1 MGSLKKRRKSRV
13 CAAPHE
19 NRLKAD
25 LQTKRRQCRHHRSE
39 TGWPAVALAKPGLR
53 TGVPKVRISEMRKR
67 TKCGVSVCWGII
79 FALIFVGVRIA
90 FPDPTTKPPAK
101 TPRSHQTKQSVRQ
114 DDSVSAK
121 PAPDLALRAGGER
134 KAGALTHFV
143 EGMAFEENGEMDR
156 ALDAYRRVL
165 NVDPGQSQ
173 LAARVA
179 GLLIQQDDFP
189 QAIDVLKDAIKAN
202 PNTADAYQ
210 QLAFIYARYLKKTD
224 QAIDYANRAIALNPA
239 DVEGYQRLVEIEVAA
254 GQEKKALEAL
264 DRATKVRSSDP
275 NFWMHL
281 GKLYVAILFKSDS
294 QPKPDDLK
302 RVNEMFKKAA
312 EQAGDD
318 PGILKDVADYY
329 AASQQL
335 KEAIP
340 LYLRV
345 LELQPDDANA
355 REKLA
360 TGFILTNQRGKA
372 VEMLEQIIKQHP
384 EKYQPYDLLAQVLDE
399 EARSLQRAKRLDE
412 AKAEFAKVAA
422 NYEQSLLINP
432 NHAGTYLRLAE
443 LLLGPLKD
451 AGRAV
456 KFLTEARRRF
466 PGAPEI
472 VYYLALAQRE
482 AKQTQQAVATFE
494 EALHEA
500 ELDQDNEIVNAK
512 FYFNYGATAE
522 QAGLYDKAADLLRK
536 SIALDPA
543 NAAEAYNYLGYMWA
557 DHNMH
562 LEEAEEMIK
571 HALQIEPNNGSY
583 LDSLGWLEFRQG
595 KFDQA
600 LADLLRAAK
609 NIERDDPIVFEHV
622 GDIYLKLD
630 RVSEALGSWQKA
642 LALDPKNEKLAEKIE
657 STKATISKRSPIRTN
672 PTQ

>member
-1 MGSLKKRRKSRV
+1 
-13 CAAPHE
+13 
-19 NRLKAD
+19 
-25 LQTKRRQCRHHRSE
+25 
-39 TGWPAVALAKPGLR
+39 
-53 TGVPKVRISEMRKR
+53 MREHK
-67 TKCGVSVCWGII
+67 KCGVSEPWGFILT
-79 FALIFVGVRIA
+79 LIFLASASAVIA
-90 FPDPTTKPPAK
+90 R
-101 TPRSHQTKQSVRQ
+101 TPRTVSPPTGSSSAAIKIDRQ
-114 DDSVSAK
+114 DDFLNFK
-121 PAPDLALRAGGER
+121 PAPDLALHPEGER
-134 KAGALTHFV
+134 KAGALAHFV

-156 ALDAYRRVL
+156 ALESYRKVL
-165 NVDPGQSQ
+165 NVDPGQSD
-173 LAARVA
+173 LASRVA
-179 GLLIQQDDFP
+179 ILLIRQEDFP

-202 PNTADAYQ
+202 PNDAEPYR
-210 QLAFIYARYLKKTD
+210 QLAFIYAKYLKKMD
-224 QAIDYANRAIALNPA
+224 QAVDYANRAIALNPR
-239 DVEGYQRLVEIEVAA
+239 DIETYQRLVEIELAA
-254 GQEKKALEAL
+254 GEEKKALEVL
-264 DRATKVRSSDP
+264 DRAAKVRSDDA
-275 NFWMHL
+275 NFWVRL
-281 GKLYVAILFKSDS
+281 GKLYAVILYKTDS
-294 QPKPDDLK
+294 PPKPDELK
-302 RVNEMFKKAA
+302 RVNEVFKKAA
-312 EQAGDD
+312 EHANDD
-318 PGILKDVADYY
+318 PAVLKDVADYY
-329 AASQQL
+329 ASSQQL
-335 KEAIP
+335 KEAIA

-399 EARSLQRAKRLDE
+399 EGRSLQRANRLDE
-412 AKAEFAKVAA
+412 AKATFAKVAA

-451 AGRAV
+451 PERAV

-466 PGAPEI
+466 AGAPEI
-472 VYYLALAQRE
+472 AYYLAIAQRE
-482 AKQTQQAVATFE
+482 AKQIQQAVATFE

-522 QAGLYDKAADLLRK
+522 QAGLYEKAADLLRK

-562 LEEAEEMIK
+562 LDEAEETIK
-571 HALQIEPNNGSY
+571 RALEIEPNNGSY
-583 LDSLGWLEFRQG
+583 LDSLGWVEFRKG

-609 NIERDDPIVFEHV
+609 NIDREDPIVFEHI
-622 GDIYLKLD
+622 GDTYLKLN
-630 RVSEALGSWQKA
+630 RVPEALESWQKA
-642 LALDPKNEKLAEKIE
+642 LKLDPKNKSLADKIE
-657 STKATISKRSPIRTN
+657 RTKTTLSQGLPPKRN

>member
-1 MGSLKKRRKSRV
+1 
-13 CAAPHE
+13 
-19 NRLKAD
+19 
-25 LQTKRRQCRHHRSE
+25 
-39 TGWPAVALAKPGLR
+39 
-53 TGVPKVRISEMRKR
+53 MRER
-67 TKCGVSVCWGII
+67 TKCEVSACWGII
-79 FALIFVGVRIA
+79 FALIFVAVA
-90 FPDPTTKPPAK
+90 NALADPTTKPSSGK
-101 TPRSHQTKQSVRQ
+101 LPRSHQGKQVTRQ
-114 DDSVSAK
+114 DDSVNTK

-202 PNTADAYQ
+202 PNNAEPYQ

-239 DVEGYQRLVEIEVAA
+239 DVEGYQRLVEIEVGA

-264 DRATKVRSSDP
+264 DRASKVRSSDP

-302 RVNEMFKKAA
+302 RVNEIFKRAA

-372 VEMLEQIIKQHP
+372 VEMLEQIIKEHP
-384 EKYQPYDLLAQVLDE
+384 DKYQPYDLLAQVLDE
-399 EARSLQRAKRLDE
+399 EARSLQRANRIDE
-412 AKAEFAKVAA
+412 AKAKFAKVAA
-422 NYEQSLLINP
+422 NYEQSMLINP
-432 NHAGTYLRLAE
+432 NHLGTYLRLAE
-443 LLLGPLKD
+443 LLVGPLRD
-451 AGRAV
+451 ADRAV
-456 KFLTEARRRF
+456 QLLTEARRRF
-466 PGAPEI
+466 PGVPEI
-472 VYYLALAQRE
+472 VYYLAIAQRE
-482 AKQTQQAVATFE
+482 AKRNQQAVATFE

-500 ELDQDNEIVNAK
+500 QLDQDDDVVNAK
-512 FYFNYGATAE
+512 FYFNYGAAAE
-522 QAGLYDKAADLLRK
+522 QAGLYEKAAELLRK
-536 SIALDPA
+536 SISLDPA
-543 NAAEAYNYLGYMWA
+543 NSAQASNYLGYMWA
-557 DHNMH
+557 DHNMY
-562 LEEAEEMIK
+562 LDEAESMIR
-571 HALQIEPNNGSY
+571 HALESEPNNASY
-583 LDSLGWLEFRQG
+583 LDSLGWVEFRKG

-600 LADLLRAAK
+600 LTDLLRAAK
-609 NIERDDPIVFEHV
+609 TTERDDPVVFEHI
-622 GDIYLKLD
+622 GDTYLKLN
-630 RVSEALGSWQKA
+630 RMPEALEAWQKA
-642 LALDPKNEKLAEKIE
+642 LTLDPKNKNLAEKVE
-657 STKATISKRSPIRTN
+657 GTKKRISKDLPKTN
-672 PTQ
+672 PT

>member
-1 MGSLKKRRKSRV
+1 
-13 CAAPHE
+13 
-19 NRLKAD
+19 
-25 LQTKRRQCRHHRSE
+25 
-39 TGWPAVALAKPGLR
+39 
-53 TGVPKVRISEMRKR
+53 MREHK
-67 TKCGVSVCWGII
+67 KCGVSKPWGFILT
-79 FALIFVGVRIA
+79 LIFLASASVVIA
-90 FPDPTTKPPAK
+90 R
-101 TPRSHQTKQSVRQ
+101 TPRTVSPPTRLSSAATKIDRQ
-114 DDSVSAK
+114 DDFLNFK
-121 PAPDLALRAGGER
+121 PAPDLALHPEGER
-134 KAGALTHFV
+134 KAGALAHFV

-156 ALDAYRRVL
+156 ALESYRKVL
-165 NVDPGQSQ
+165 NVDPGQSD
-173 LAARVA
+173 LASRVA
-179 GLLIQQDDFP
+179 VLLIRQEDFP

-202 PNTADAYQ
+202 PNDAEPYR
-210 QLAFIYARYLKKTD
+210 QLAFIYAKYLKKMD
-224 QAIDYANRAIALNPA
+224 QAVDYANRAIALNPR
-239 DVEGYQRLVEIEVAA
+239 DIETYQRLVEIELAA
-254 GQEKKALEAL
+254 GEEKKALEVL
-264 DRATKVRSSDP
+264 DRAAKVRSDDA
-275 NFWMHL
+275 NFWVRL
-281 GKLYVAILFKSDS
+281 GKLYAVILYKTDS
-294 QPKPDDLK
+294 PPKPDELK
-302 RVNEMFKKAA
+302 RVNEVFKKAA
-312 EQAGDD
+312 EHANDD
-318 PGILKDVADYY
+318 PAVLKDVADYY
-329 AASQQL
+329 ASSQQL
-335 KEAIP
+335 KEAIA

-399 EARSLQRAKRLDE
+399 EGRSLQRANRLDE
-412 AKAEFAKVAA
+412 AKATFAKVAA

-451 AGRAV
+451 PERAV

-466 PGAPEI
+466 AGAPEI
-472 VYYLALAQRE
+472 AYYLAIAQRE
-482 AKQTQQAVATFE
+482 AKQIQQAVATFE

-522 QAGLYDKAADLLRK
+522 QAGLYEKAADLLRK

-562 LEEAEEMIK
+562 LDEAEETIK
-571 HALQIEPNNGSY
+571 RALEIEPNNGSY
-583 LDSLGWLEFRQG
+583 LDSLGWVEFRKG

-609 NIERDDPIVFEHV
+609 NIDREDPIVFEHI
-622 GDIYLKLD
+622 GDTYLKLN
-630 RVSEALGSWQKA
+630 RVPEALESWQKA
-642 LALDPKNEKLAEKIE
+642 LKLDPKNKSLADKIE
-657 STKATISKRSPIRTN
+657 RTKTTLSQGLPPKRN

>member
-1 MGSLKKRRKSRV
+1 MREHIKRGISAFGRVIFVLSLMGV
-13 CAAPHE
+13 A
-19 NRLKAD
+19 
-25 LQTKRRQCRHHRSE
+25 T
-39 TGWPAVALAKPGLR
+39 AVA
-53 TGVPKVRISEMRKR
+53 
-67 TKCGVSVCWGII
+67 
-79 FALIFVGVRIA
+79 
-90 FPDPTTKPPAK
+90 DPTTKPSSGK
-101 TPRSHQTKQSVRQ
+101 MPRSHQGKQVTRQ

-121 PAPDLALRAGGER
+121 PASDLALRAGGER
-134 KAGALTHFV
+134 KAGALTHFL
-143 EGMAFEENGEMDR
+143 EGMALEENGEMDR

-202 PNTADAYQ
+202 PNNAEPYQ

-239 DVEGYQRLVEIEVAA
+239 DVDGYQRLVEIEVGA

-264 DRATKVRSSDP
+264 DRASKVRSSDP

-302 RVNEMFKKAA
+302 KVNEIFKRAA
-312 EQAGDD
+312 EQAEDD

-355 REKLA
+355 QEKLA

-372 VEMLEQIIKQHP
+372 VEMLEQIIKEHSD
-384 EKYQPYDLLAQVLDE
+384 KYQPYDLLAQVLDE
-399 EARSLQRAKRLDE
+399 EARSLQRANRIDE
-412 AKAEFAKVAA
+412 AKAKFAKVAA
-422 NYEQSLLINP
+422 NYEQSMLINP
-432 NHAGTYLRLAE
+432 NHLGTYLHLAE
-443 LLLGPLKD
+443 LLVGPLKD
-451 AGRAV
+451 ADRAV
-456 KFLTEARRRF
+456 QLLTEARRRF
-466 PGAPEI
+466 PGVPEI
-472 VYYLALAQRE
+472 VYYLAIAQRE
-482 AKQTQQAVATFE
+482 AKRNQQAVATFE

-500 ELDQDNEIVNAK
+500 QLDQDDDVINAK
-512 FYFNYGATAE
+512 FYFNYGAAAE
-522 QAGLYDKAADLLRK
+522 QAGLYEKAAELLRK
-536 SIALDPA
+536 SISLDPA
-543 NAAEAYNYLGYMWA
+543 NSAEASNYLGYMWA

-562 LEEAEEMIK
+562 LEEAESMIR
-571 HALQIEPNNGSY
+571 HALESEPNNASY
-583 LDSLGWLEFRQG
+583 LDSLGWVEFRRG

-600 LADLLRAAK
+600 LTDLLRAAK
-609 NIERDDPIVFEHV
+609 TAERDDPVVFEHI
-622 GDIYLKLD
+622 GDTYLKLN
-630 RVSEALGSWQKA
+630 RMPEALEAWQKA
-642 LALDPKNEKLAEKIE
+642 LTLDPKNKNLAEKVE
-657 STKATISKRSPIRTN
+657 GTKKRISKDLPKTN
-672 PTQ
+672 PT